1 MNARRV
7 IALTG
12 LLWAVVLLGGT
23 ARSARAGYTSY
34 LKLDGVTGE
43 SQPPGLAD
51 ATLVRSLTLGSHTF
65 SETQI
70 VDSTSSSLQLALL
83 QGSSMAGE
91 IAFYKQPITTSEPY
105 EKILFH
111 DIILSSIQTGTFNSQ
126 PSENVSFQFAS
137 PATYLY
143 LALPGT
149 NGSGSP
155 PGRPGVIPI
164 DSLTI
169 TDNVFSVHR
178 AVDATSPSLAAAF
191 LNGSAFSS
199 ASLLVYTDITAQT
212 QPDFSIVFD
221 QALISSIV
229 GDSSGQIPGE
239 TISFAAT
246 DANVVPEPTGAAL
259 GALGALA
266 GLVTRHIRATGR
278 RRT

>member
-1 MNARRV
+1 MNARRI

-12 LLWAVVLLGGT
+12 LLLAVVLCGT
-23 ARSARAGYTSY
+23 ARFARAGYTSY

-43 SQPPGLAD
+43 SQPPGLPD
-51 ATLVRSLTLGSHTF
+51 ATLVRSLSLGSHTF

-70 VDSTSSSLQLALL
+70 IDSTSSSLQQALL
-83 QGSSMAGE
+83 QGTSTDGE
-91 IAFYKQPITTSEPY
+91 IAFFKQPITTSEPY
-105 EKILFH
+105 EKILLH
-111 DIILSSIQTGTFNSQ
+111 DIIVSSIQTGTFNSQ

-149 NGSGSP
+149 GGSGSP

-178 AVDATSPSLAAAF
+178 AVDATSPALAAAF
-191 LNGSAFSS
+191 ANGSAFAN

-229 GDSSGQIPGE
+229 GDDSGPVPGE
-239 TISFAAT
+239 TISFSAT
-246 DANVVPEPTGAAL
+246 DANVVPEPGSAAL
-259 GALGALA
+259 LA
-266 GLVTRHIRATGR
+266 AGVLVAAVR
-278 RRT
+278 RRSRPS